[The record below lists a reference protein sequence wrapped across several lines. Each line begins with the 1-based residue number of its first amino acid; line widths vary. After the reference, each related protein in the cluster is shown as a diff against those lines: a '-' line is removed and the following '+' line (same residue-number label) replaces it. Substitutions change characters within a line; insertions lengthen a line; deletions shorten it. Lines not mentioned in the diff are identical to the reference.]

1 MYDKG
6 DSCSLTDV
14 VFSRA
19 AELVTANMRGQLKL
33 FDLRS
38 NQQEAA
44 ACFLLSNDQ
53 SAVNSLARHPTQVSH
68 LPLQAGEH
76 FFSVSM
82 EDATSEGGKYAS
94 L

>member
-1 MYDKG
+1 VYEKG

-14 VFSRA
+14 IFSRA
-19 AELVTANMRGQLKL
+19 SEIVTSNMRGQLKL

-53 SAVNSLARHPTQVSH
+53 SAIHTLARHPTQVGNHSEIINR
-68 LPLQAGEH
+68 LPYLASFLLQ
-76 FFSVSM
+76 
-82 EDATSEGGKYAS
+82 

>member
-1 MYDKG
+1 VYEKG

-14 VFSRA
+14 IFSRVS
-19 AELVTANMRGQLKL
+19 EIVTSNMRGQLKL

-53 SAVNSLARHPTQVSH
+53 SAIHTLARHPTQVGNHCDIINRVPYTSPG
-68 LPLQAGEH
+68 LL
-76 FFSVSM
+76 SVAVV
-82 EDATSEGGKYAS
+82 ERC
-94 L
+94 